1 MSINRVFSEMDAEAQ
16 ARSAPHTQKVRQKLR
31 FDAMVVESGIQGEK
45 KFVLKIKY

>member
-16 ARSAPHTQKVRQKLR
+16 ARSAPPPTHRKLDKSFD

-45 KFVLKIKY
+45 SLY